1 MAQYLVKRFLYM
13 ILLLWL
19 LTLVSF
25 IIIQLPPGDIVSS
38 IVRRMA
44 ETGEAADQA
53 MMDAM
58 REQWGLD
65 KPIHIQYWRWFRN
78 LLRGNMGFSFLLNRA
93 VAEVVGERIAL
104 TALISGSTL
113 IFTFVMAIPIG
124 IYSATHQYRAGD
136 YVFSFVGFIGLAT
149 PNFLLALILM
159 MGLLAVGM
167 SPGGLFSPEYL
178 KQPWSIGKVVDLL
191 AHLPLPIVVV
201 GTAGTAGVI
210 RIMRATLLDELEK
223 QYVITARAK
232 GVAETRLLFRY
243 PVRVALNP
251 IISTIGWLLQ
261 VIVSGEII
269 TALVIGIPTVGPLL
283 FRALQFQD
291 MFLASSLLLM
301 LNMLTVVGTLLSD
314 LLLVASDPRIRF
326 EARAG

>member
-1 MAQYLVKRFLYM
+1 
-13 ILLLWL
+13 
-19 LTLVSF
+19 
-25 IIIQLPPGDIVSS
+25 
-38 IVRRMA
+38 
-44 ETGEAADQA
+44 
-53 MMDAM
+53 
-58 REQWGLD
+58 
-65 KPIHIQYWRWFRN
+65 
-78 LLRGNMGFSFLLNRA
+78 
-93 VAEVVGERIAL
+93 
-104 TALISGSTL
+104 
-113 IFTFVMAIPIG
+113 
-124 IYSATHQYRAGD
+124 
-136 YVFSFVGFIGLAT
+136 
-149 PNFLLALILM
+149 M
-159 MGLLAVGM
+159 MGLLALGM

-191 AHLPLPIVVV
+191 VHLPLPIVVV
-201 GTAGTAGVI
+201 GTAGTASVI

-251 IISTIGWLLQ
+251 IISTIGWLLP

-291 MFLASSLLLM
+291 MFLASSLLLL
-301 LNMLTVVGTLLSD
+301 LNMLTIIGTLLSD

>member
-1 MAQYLVKRFLYM
+1 MPQYLVKRFLYM

-38 IVRRMA
+38 IARRMA

-65 KPIHIQYWRWFRN
+65 KPIHVQYLRWFRN

-104 TALISGSTL
+104 TALISGTTL

-124 IYSATHQYRAGD
+124 IYSATHQYQAGD

-159 MGLLAVGM
+159 MGLLALGM

-178 KQPWSIGKVVDLL
+178 KQPWSLGKVVDLI

-223 QYVITARAK
+223 QYVITARSK

-251 IISTIGWLLQ
+251 IISTVGWLLP

-301 LNMLTVVGTLLSD
+301 INMLTVIGTLLSD